1 MRSHVYS
8 TYPVGKISMKFKA
21 NRFFIFK
28 LRNSFANYFSN
39 CYEIIT
45 ADLLVPALYPHT
57 GVDVSDNLFSDAVW
71 DVFSVL
77 KYRWRWEREII
88 PLYLEDFEVGGLGV
102 STANPKLP
110 SLWYSGSDSSDNVVS
125 GRSNCKVWWEGLRLD
140 QSVSP

>member
-77 KYRWRWEREII
+77 KYRWRWKEKLSHCTLKI
-88 PLYLEDFEVGGLGV
+88 LKLEVLGCQLQTQSCYHFGIRDQTRV
-102 STANPKLP
+102 TMLMVTESALF
-110 SLWYSGSDSSDNVVS
+110 S
-125 GRSNCKVWWEGLRLD
+125 GRSNCKVW
-140 QSVSP
+140 